1 MKKSMRKILVA
12 CLTLAMLMV
21 NSLNVFA
28 AVSGDFNIKFIFHDT
43 DNNDQVIKEEYLT
56 VNGTEGVAQD
66 VDFSSIMPEGYEVDS
81 RFTESTTV
89 SVTPYLDGTSRE
101 VYVKKVQQTVQT
113 VTTLYVTYKLA
124 DGNVVDTQ
132 TVTTGATGA
141 EGEAWT
147 FMLGCDG
154 YELPEG
160 YKLAEGEEK
169 YTTVSVPFGA
179 ASGVTLTVEPINGTV
194 DPVKPAKETVLN
206 IVDEIYISNSCGYF
220 ILCLQRLLRGLSL
233 PYFLFSENGKSTFKS
248 GHPARII
255 FKARKELNMQKD
267 YETFVEKLEIGIYEA
282 TGIPRE
288 NISFEKEGGRFAPV
302 GDRLL
307 VKFAEHD
314 DAWEVCGLYT
324 QELFKSYQNGSPFEE
339 IIKEI
344 IDDLNRIK
352 KADIYEK
359 TRVIRDYE
367 KTKPLLFIRLLN
379 ADKYSA
385 DLQDAV
391 YKTLGDIALVLYMKV
406 TEYEGCVTSTKIRQ
420 GMLEQW
426 GKECDEVFQEA
437 ILNTYFMSPPR
448 IYRWEQMIFNPE
460 YEGESFMN
468 LGDKCE
474 LKKDAMGNCL
484 STTKKTNGAVAVFLP
499 GVAEQLAYMLDSD
512 FYMVFTSVHEVMIHN
527 DKFVE
532 PEDLQCVLRDTI
544 REATP
549 KEDYLTSRIYQYN
562 RETHKFI
569 CVTPLEKDEK

>member
-1 MKKSMRKILVA
+1 MM
-12 CLTLAMLMV
+12 
-21 NSLNVFA
+21 N
-28 AVSGDFNIKFIFHDT
+28 
-43 DNNDQVIKEEYLT
+43 
-56 VNGTEGVAQD
+56 
-66 VDFSSIMPEGYEVDS
+66 YE
-81 RFTESTTV
+81 
-89 SVTPYLDGTSRE
+89 
-101 VYVKKVQQTVQT
+101 
-113 VTTLYVTYKLA
+113 
-124 DGNVVDTQ
+124 
-132 TVTTGATGA
+132 
-141 EGEAWT
+141 
-147 FMLGCDG
+147 M
-154 YELPEG
+154 
-160 YKLAEGEEK
+160 
-169 YTTVSVPFGA
+169 
-179 ASGVTLTVEPINGTV
+179 
-194 DPVKPAKETVLN
+194 
-206 IVDEIYISNSCGYF
+206 
-220 ILCLQRLLRGLSL
+220 
-233 PYFLFSENGKSTFKS
+233 
-248 GHPARII
+248 
-255 FKARKELNMQKD
+255 
-267 YETFVEKLEIGIYEA
+267 FVEELKNKISAAIN
-282 TGIPRE
+282 IPIE
-288 NISFEKEGGRFAPV
+288 NIEFSKDGDRFSPT

-324 QELFKSYQNGSPFEE
+324 QELFKSYQNGSPFEK

-344 IDDLNRIK
+344 TDDLNRIK

-367 KTKPLLFIRLLN
+367 KTKPRLFIRLLN

-512 FYMVFTSVHEVMIHN
+512 FYMVFTSVHEVMVHKA
-527 DKFVE
+527 DGVDAV
-532 PEDLQCVLRDTI
+532 DLSIILQDTLE
-544 REATP
+544 EATP
-549 KEDYLTSRIYQYN
+549 KEDFLTRKIYKY
-562 RETHKFI
+562 
-569 CVTPLEKDEK
+569 EKDTHRFLCAI

>member
-1 MKKSMRKILVA
+1 
-12 CLTLAMLMV
+12 
-21 NSLNVFA
+21 
-28 AVSGDFNIKFIFHDT
+28 
-43 DNNDQVIKEEYLT
+43 
-56 VNGTEGVAQD
+56 
-66 VDFSSIMPEGYEVDS
+66 
-81 RFTESTTV
+81 
-89 SVTPYLDGTSRE
+89 
-101 VYVKKVQQTVQT
+101 
-113 VTTLYVTYKLA
+113 
-124 DGNVVDTQ
+124 
-132 TVTTGATGA
+132 
-141 EGEAWT
+141 
-147 FMLGCDG
+147 
-154 YELPEG
+154 
-160 YKLAEGEEK
+160 
-169 YTTVSVPFGA
+169 
-179 ASGVTLTVEPINGTV
+179 
-194 DPVKPAKETVLN
+194 
-206 IVDEIYISNSCGYF
+206 
-220 ILCLQRLLRGLSL
+220 
-233 PYFLFSENGKSTFKS
+233 
-248 GHPARII
+248 
-255 FKARKELNMQKD
+255 MQKS
-267 YETFVEKLEIGIYEA
+267 YETFIEEL
-282 TGIPRE
+282 IPRE

-344 IDDLNRIK
+344 TDDLNRIK

-359 TRVIRDYE
+359 T
-367 KTKPLLFIRLLN
+367 KPRLFIRLLN

-426 GKECDEVFQEA
+426 GKECDEVFKEA

-484 STTKKTNGAVAVFLP
+484 STTKKTNGAGAVFLP

-549 KEDYLTSRIYQYN
+549 KEDYLTSRIYQCRVIAELFSACFFKLIQKVFNCQFFLFFSLDIQNDFSFHHHDQTIAMCNSVLHVVSDHQCRKVIAVYDHICNLQNFGSCFRIKSCGMFIQKQKLWFLKRCHQKSKSLSLTTREKPYFRSQSVFQTKTKNFQELFVFFALCFSDSGAEKTGFSAAFCKCKVFFDPHRGGGAHHRVLEHAADECRALVLGQVRDVGAVDDDLAGVDKERAGGGVEHRGLARAVAADN
-562 RETHKFI
+562 RDK
-569 CVTPLEKDEK
+569 VTFVQLQVQTI

>member
-1 MKKSMRKILVA
+1 MM
-12 CLTLAMLMV
+12 
-21 NSLNVFA
+21 N
-28 AVSGDFNIKFIFHDT
+28 
-43 DNNDQVIKEEYLT
+43 
-56 VNGTEGVAQD
+56 
-66 VDFSSIMPEGYEVDS
+66 YE
-81 RFTESTTV
+81 
-89 SVTPYLDGTSRE
+89 
-101 VYVKKVQQTVQT
+101 
-113 VTTLYVTYKLA
+113 
-124 DGNVVDTQ
+124 
-132 TVTTGATGA
+132 
-141 EGEAWT
+141 
-147 FMLGCDG
+147 M
-154 YELPEG
+154 
-160 YKLAEGEEK
+160 
-169 YTTVSVPFGA
+169 
-179 ASGVTLTVEPINGTV
+179 
-194 DPVKPAKETVLN
+194 
-206 IVDEIYISNSCGYF
+206 
-220 ILCLQRLLRGLSL
+220 
-233 PYFLFSENGKSTFKS
+233 
-248 GHPARII
+248 
-255 FKARKELNMQKD
+255 
-267 YETFVEKLEIGIYEA
+267 FVEELKNKISAAIN
-282 TGIPRE
+282 IPIE
-288 NISFEKEGGRFAPV
+288 NIEFSKDGDRFSPT

-344 IDDLNRIK
+344 TDDLNRIK

-367 KTKPLLFIRLLN
+367 KTKPRLFIRLLN

-426 GKECDEVFQEA
+426 GKECDEVFKEA

-512 FYMVFTSVHEVMIHN
+512 FYMVFTSVHEVMVHKA
-527 DKFVE
+527 DAVDAV
-532 PEDLQCVLRDTI
+532 DLSIILQDTLE
-544 REATP
+544 EATP
-549 KEDYLTSRIYQYN
+549 KEDFLTRKIYKY
-562 RETHKFI
+562 
-569 CVTPLEKDEK
+569 EKDTHRFLCAI

>member
-1 MKKSMRKILVA
+1 
-12 CLTLAMLMV
+12 
-21 NSLNVFA
+21 
-28 AVSGDFNIKFIFHDT
+28 
-43 DNNDQVIKEEYLT
+43 
-56 VNGTEGVAQD
+56 
-66 VDFSSIMPEGYEVDS
+66 
-81 RFTESTTV
+81 
-89 SVTPYLDGTSRE
+89 
-101 VYVKKVQQTVQT
+101 
-113 VTTLYVTYKLA
+113 
-124 DGNVVDTQ
+124 
-132 TVTTGATGA
+132 
-141 EGEAWT
+141 
-147 FMLGCDG
+147 
-154 YELPEG
+154 
-160 YKLAEGEEK
+160 
-169 YTTVSVPFGA
+169 
-179 ASGVTLTVEPINGTV
+179 
-194 DPVKPAKETVLN
+194 
-206 IVDEIYISNSCGYF
+206 
-220 ILCLQRLLRGLSL
+220 
-233 PYFLFSENGKSTFKS
+233 
-248 GHPARII
+248 
-255 FKARKELNMQKD
+255 MQKD

-307 VKFAEHD
+307 VKLAEHD

-324 QELFKSYQNGSPFEE
+324 QELFKSYQNGSPF
-339 IIKEI
+339 
-344 IDDLNRIK
+344 
-352 KADIYEK
+352 
-359 TRVIRDYE
+359 
-367 KTKPLLFIRLLN
+367 
-379 ADKYSA
+379 
-385 DLQDAV
+385 
-391 YKTLGDIALVLYMKV
+391 DIALVLYMKV

-426 GKECDEVFQEA
+426 GKECDEVFKEA